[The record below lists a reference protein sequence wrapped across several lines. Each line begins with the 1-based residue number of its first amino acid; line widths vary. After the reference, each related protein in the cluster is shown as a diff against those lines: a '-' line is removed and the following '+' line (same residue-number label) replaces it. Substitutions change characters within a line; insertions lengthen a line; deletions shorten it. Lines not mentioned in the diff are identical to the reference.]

1 MVVVDVVGGELDDVV
16 GVVIGILFSTGGG
29 EASSCSGLGNPSG
42 GSGILD
48 SHRLLPP
55 PSRNQGGSGFSV
67 VVVVVGTHP

>member
-1 MVVVDVVGGELDDVV
+1 MGVVTEEVV

-29 EASSCSGLGNPSG
+29 EGSSSCSGLGNPSG

-48 SHRLLPP
+48 SHSWLPP

-67 VVVVVGTHP
+67 VVVVVGTQP